1 MDLQL
6 SGKRVFVT
14 GASKG
19 IGLAVA
25 RAFRQEGARVAIN
38 SSNPQNLA
46 RAQEV
51 LGGDCLTLGGD
62 LGDIDSIGSIFAQLE
77 ERWGGLDILVNNAA
91 VMVRTPLLEIEPA
104 QWDKIMN
111 TNLRGAF
118 FCAQAAAR
126 LMMRQGGGVIVNT
139 SSNAATMTIYGAG
152 VYAMAK
158 GGMNTM
164 TMALAGELA
173 PYNIRVNGY
182 MPGLI
187 VTEQSMSSKDA
198 ANEAERLKPVALRR
212 YGTVEEMADVVLFLA
227 SPMSSYMTGETVTAN
242 GGKLAIQ
249 NPWKGWESK

>member
-111 TNLRGAF
+111 T
-118 FCAQAAAR
+118 
-126 LMMRQGGGVIVNT
+126 
-139 SSNAATMTIYGAG
+139 
-152 VYAMAK
+152 
-158 GGMNTM
+158 M

>member
-6 SGKRVFVT
+6 SEKRVLVT

-25 RAFRQEGARVAIN
+25 KAFAQEGARVAIN

-46 RAQEV
+46 AAKEA
-51 LGGDCLTLGGD
+51 LGGDCLTLTGD
-62 LGDIDSIGSIFAQLE
+62 LGSTANIERIFSQLE
-77 ERWGGLDILVNNAA
+77 SAWGGLDILVNNAA
-91 VMVRTPLLEIEPA
+91 VMIRTPLLEVREE
-104 QWDKIMN
+104 QWDRILN
-111 TNLRGAF
+111 TNLKGAF
-118 FCAQAAAR
+118 FCAQAAAK
-126 LMMRQGGGVIVNT
+126 LMARQGGGVIINT
-139 SSNAATMTIYGAG
+139 SSNAAKMPIYGAG

-173 PYNIRVNGY
+173 PYHIRVNGY

-198 ANEAERLKPVALRR
+198 ANEAERLRPVALHR
-212 YGTVEEMADVVLFLA
+212 YGTVEEMAGVVLFLA
-227 SPMSSYMTGETVTAN
+227 SPLSSYMTGETITAN

-249 NPWKGWESK
+249 NPWKGWENK